1 MMIAILATNKN
12 SLIQQW
18 YVYWVLGTR
27 LWSTMESGF
36 QMNESFVHAGSSC
49 ESFVAMKS
57 YTDMQWV
64 A

>member
-27 LWSTMESGF
+27 LWSTMQSGF
-36 QMNESFVHAGSSC
+36 QINESFVHVGSSC

-57 YTDMQWV
+57 YADMQWV